1 MDASRQVKLEAG
13 GVRLAFYNERMKRR
27 LPVLDGIDLSLFSGE
42 LVAIV
47 GPSGCG
53 KSTFLAAVDGLV
65 KPDAGSIRVDGRAVT
80 APGPDRAV
88 VFQQD
93 SLFPWYTVMRNV
105 TYGLELRRRLSKAE
119 IAERGAALIE
129 LVGLTGFAEHYPHEL
144 SGGMRQRVNIARAL
158 APDPEL
164 LLLDEPFAALDAQ
177 TREFMQSELLKIL
190 ARAKKTALFIT
201 HQIDE
206 AVFLADR
213 VAVFSAR
220 PGRVKD
226 IVEIGIE
233 RPRKLA
239 IKRTPA
245 FHAIEDRIW
254 GLIQDEVLT
263 SMREDRTA
271 GPRPMEGGSHDV
283 S

>member
-1 MDASRQVKLEAG
+1 MAAAIKLESAN
-13 GVRLAFYNERMKRR
+13 VRLGYYNERTKRQ
-27 LPVLDGIDLSLFSGE
+27 LQVLDGIDLTVFEGE

-53 KSTFLAAVDGLV
+53 KSTFMNAVDGLAR
-65 KPDAGSIRVDGRAVT
+65 PDAGEIRVDGRKVT
-80 APGPDRAV
+80 SPGPDRAM

-93 SLFPWYTVMRNV
+93 SLFPWYTVERNV
-105 TYGLELRRRLSKAE
+105 MYGLELQQRLSKDKM
-119 IAERGAALIE
+119 RKRVAALIE
-129 LVGLTGFAEHYPHEL
+129 LVGLAGFAEHYPHEL

-190 ARAKKTALFIT
+190 ARTKKTALFIT

-206 AVFLADR
+206 AIFLADR

-220 PGRVKD
+220 PARIKEVVDVDLGQSRTLEAKLQ
-226 IVEIGIE
+226 
-233 RPRKLA
+233 PRFRELFGHVWRSIQEESLRTGFALA
-239 IKRTPA
+239 QEEA
-245 FHAIEDRIW
+245 
-254 GLIQDEVLT
+254 
-263 SMREDRTA
+263 
-271 GPRPMEGGSHDV
+271 
-283 S
+283 